1 MLVPSSSNHGGNN
14 CLQAVFGKVKITG
27 ENRNEGQPIRTAE
40 RLQRC
45 KRSEDSLGKDRLKMC
60 MDGPAVF
67 AHREGFNLVSL
78 VTLLKPQVFFCTP
91 HFQTLQSRQALG
103 AAYFLL
109 RGCCFE
115 ELCHVS
121 ETHTVGLGALC
132 LTSVCMC
139 DIKPASQVFHP
150 YRLEPELFR

>member
-1 MLVPSSSNHGGNN
+1 MLVPSSSHHGGNN
-14 CLQAVFGKVKITG
+14 WLQAVFGKVKITG

-40 RLQRC
+40 RLRRC
-45 KRSEDSLGKDRLKMC
+45 KRSEDSLGKDRLKTC
-60 MDGPAVF
+60 MGGRAVF

-91 HFQTLQSRQALG
+91 HFQTLQSRQVLG

-109 RGCCFE
+109 CGCCFE

-121 ETHTVGLGALC
+121 ETHTVGLGVLC

-139 DIKPASQVFHP
+139 DIKPPSQVFHP